1 MKYILL
7 LLSIA
12 VLIYGYNE
20 NIKNVNDKK
29 TFIIIFGMV
38 LIANFYTFFSK
49 YLGDYSLI
57 QVFSKVSK
65 IIMPGYIE
73 FMKP

>member
-7 LLSIA
+7 LLSLI
-12 VLIYGYNE
+12 VLIYEYNE
-20 NIKNVNDKK
+20 NLKKTKDKK
-29 TFIIIFGMV
+29 TFIVILGMV
-38 LIANFYTFFSK
+38 FIANLYTFFLK

>member
-7 LLSIA
+7 LLSII
-12 VLIYGYNE
+12 VLIYEYNE
-20 NIKNVNDKK
+20 NLKKTKDKK
-29 TFIIIFGMV
+29 TFIVILGMV
-38 LIANFYTFFSK
+38 FIANLYTFFSK